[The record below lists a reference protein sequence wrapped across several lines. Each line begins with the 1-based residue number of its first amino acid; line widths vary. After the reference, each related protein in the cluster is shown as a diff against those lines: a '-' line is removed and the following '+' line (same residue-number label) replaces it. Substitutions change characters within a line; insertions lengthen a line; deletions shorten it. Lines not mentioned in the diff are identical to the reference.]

1 LFGREVKVMEKDHR
15 FNRRDF
21 FKTTA
26 IGIAV
31 AGLDVLSSD
40 ALAQEQQ
47 APAGKDVAWVQA
59 KANEHYLIQR
69 FN

>member
-1 LFGREVKVMEKDHR
+1 MEKDHGL
-15 FNRRDF
+15 NRRSF
-21 FKTTA
+21 FKATA

-31 AGLDVLSSD
+31 AGLDAVSLD
-40 ALAQEQQ
+40 ALAQEQK
-47 APAGKDVAWVQA
+47 ATGGKDVAWTQA